1 MKSRIIND
9 VNMKRILYTILT
21 IVFCQNF
28 VTAQSDFRIG
38 IFGGATYSSHKGTNS
53 ILDNTDG
60 SFVHATGGFSVEY
73 VINEKFSIKTGL
85 GFEKKRI
92 DYFAQTTFG
101 SFDQSGMF
109 VSEPVEIETK
119 NEYNYLTIP
128 LLVKYNF
135 GPKNSFFANL
145 GPYTSIQTN
154 HDKGTTFNYTN
165 SGASSFMSE
174 SGYNFP
180 LNHALSSKEYGISL
194 GLGKSF
200 VIKNKNKISIELRNN
215 FGLTNRISNF
225 NYRGMRGD
233 IKTNTIS
240 LLTEFSFGL

>member
-1 MKSRIIND
+1 MKKIIFA
-9 VNMKRILYTILT
+9 IFSL
-21 IVFCQNF
+21 VFFQNF
-28 VTAQSDFRIG
+28 VSAQRDFRIG

-101 SFDQSGMF
+101 YFDQSGMF
-109 VSEPVEIETK
+109 VTEPVEIETK

-135 GPKNSFFANL
+135 GPKKSFFANL
-145 GPYTSIQTN
+145 GSYMSIQTN
-154 HDKGTTFNYTN
+154 HEKGTTFNYTN
-165 SGASSFMSE
+165 SGNSSFMSE

-180 LNHALSSKEYGISL
+180 LSHALSSKEYGVSL

-200 VIKNKNKISIELRNN
+200 VINKKNKISFELRNN
-215 FGLTNRISNF
+215 FGLTNRISNY
-225 NYRGMRGD
+225 NYRGISGD
-233 IKTNTIS
+233 IKTNTIN